1 MGLADHAERAVDRLS
16 AGERERVALARAIA
30 GRPSVLVADEP
41 TARLDSVT
49 TLGIGGLLADLA
61 LQHGTTVI
69 CATHD
74 PLLVS
79 LAGVE
84 LALGARLGSP

>member
-1 MGLADHAERAVDRLS
+1 M
-16 AGERERVALARAIA
+16 
-30 GRPSVLVADEP
+30 LVADEP

-49 TLGIGGLLADLA
+49 TLGVGGLLADLA

-79 LAGVE
+79 LAGV
-84 LALGARLGSP
+84 GAAAAAAGLRSA

>member
-1 MGLADHAERAVDRLS
+1 MPAVAS
-16 AGERERVALARAIA
+16 
-30 GRPSVLVADEP
+30 RPAVLGADEP
-41 TARLDSVT
+41 TARLDRVT
-49 TLGIGGLLADLA
+49 TLAIGGLLADLA

-79 LAGVE
+79 LAGAE
-84 LALGARLGSP
+84 LPLGAAGLRSA

>member
-1 MGLADHAERAVDRLS
+1 M
-16 AGERERVALARAIA
+16 
-30 GRPSVLVADEP
+30 LVADEP

-49 TLGIGGLLADLA
+49 TLAIGGLLADVA

-74 PLLVS
+74 PLLIS

-84 LALGARLGSP
+84 LALRASKLGSA